1 MAFTF
6 KEKTEAQLKANY
18 YKRETNGLNGF
29 NNFSDFLS
37 WYNGIEEKK
46 CHYCGVLEEEVQKI
60 VVTGL
65 LTSKRFPQNGNTGRG
80 QARGMWLEV
89 DKFNPNELYSIEN
102 CVLACYF
109 CNNDKSDV
117 FGGQEYLNF
126 FQNRAIYLHD
136 LLKTINL

>member
-1 MAFTF
+1 MEF
-6 KEKTEAQLKANY
+6 KFKAKTEAQLKANY

-29 NNFSDFLS
+29 INFSDFLS
-37 WYNGIEEKK
+37 WYSNIGKKK
-46 CHYCGVLEEEVQKI
+46 CHYCGILEEEVQKI

-65 LTSKRFPQNGNTGRG
+65 LRSKRFPQNGATGRG

-89 DKFNPNELYSIEN
+89 DKFNPNGIYSREN

-117 FGGQEYLNF
+117 FGGQEYLDF
-126 FQNRAIYLHD
+126 YQNRVEFLRN
-136 LLKTINL
+136 LLNEK